1 MAGSSSTSGRSPG
14 EVPDTRDPS
23 DGADEAATGPVPPPS
38 PHDHAEPDDH
48 AALRARV
55 AALEAENARLRAAAP
70 TLPAVVPGGDG
81 TPAAS
86 GGSAPLRAPRRA
98 GRVARGSAVAALVVV
113 ASLLA
118 PVAVVSAWAR
128 GVVVDTERYLATV
141 APIIDDPA
149 VQDAVTQRVTLAV
162 VEGMRLEQLAADLTA
177 AVGELGLPPRLGVLV
192 ASLEGPL
199 VDAVT
204 GRVRQ
209 AVHRVVTSDAA
220 SSVWAQGNRT
230 VHAQLVAVL
239 RGDPDAVA
247 TLDADGT
254 LSVDLGPVVDEVRA
268 ALVASGFTL
277 AERIPALNPTFP
289 LVSSPDLLTLRQGYR
304 VLDVLGT
311 WLPWLVLALYAAA
324 ALAAV
329 RRSRAVVVC
338 ALALAAA
345 MVVLAAAVAVGRQG
359 YIGALPPQVQRPDAA
374 VVVFDQVVS
383 LLRVS
388 LRAVLVLALVAAAVA
403 LLSGRSAAA
412 VAVRDGATGAAAWLR
427 GAGERRGLSTGPVG
441 AWLHAQRVLV
451 RSTVVVLAAVVLV
464 LVDHPTAGTVLT
476 VCAVAGAVLLVTGL
490 AARPP
495 RPS

>member
-1 MAGSSSTSGRSPG
+1 MAGSSSTGGRSLG
-14 EVPDTRDPS
+14 EAPETPDPS
-23 DGADEAATGPVPPPS
+23 DGADGVPTGPVPTPS
-38 PHDHAEPDDH
+38 PHGHAAPDDH
-48 AALRARV
+48 AVLRARV
-55 AALEAENARLRAAAP
+55 AALEAENARLRAAAHTP
-70 TLPAVVPGGDG
+70 PAVVPGGSG
-81 TPAAS
+81 ATVAS
-86 GGSAPLRAPRRA
+86 GGAGPLRAPRRA
-98 GRVARGSAVAALVVV
+98 RRVARGSAVVALVVV

-118 PVAVVSAWAR
+118 PVALASAWAR
-128 GVVVDTERYLATV
+128 GVIVDTERYLATV
-141 APIIDDPA
+141 APIIDAPA
-149 VQDAVTQRVTLAV
+149 VQDAVTQRVTVAV
-162 VEGMRLEQLAADLTA
+162 VEGMRLEELAADLTA
-177 AVGELGLPPRLGVLV
+177 AVGELGLPPRLGVLA

-220 SSVWAQGNRT
+220 SSVWAQGHRT

-247 TLDADGT
+247 TLEADGT
-254 LSVDLGPVVDEVRA
+254 LSVDLGPVVEEVRA

-277 AERIPALNPTFP
+277 AERIPAMNPTFP

-304 VLDVLGT
+304 ALDVLGT
-311 WLPWLVLALYAAA
+311 WLPWLVLVLYAAA
-324 ALAAV
+324 VLVAV
-329 RRSRAVVVC
+329 HRSRAVVVC
-338 ALALAAA
+338 SLALAGA
-345 MVVLAAAVAVGRQG
+345 MLLLGAAVAVGRQG
-359 YIGALPPQVQRPDAA
+359 FTGALPPQVQRPDAA

-403 LLSGRSAAA
+403 FLSGRSAAA
-412 VAVRDGATGAAAWLR
+412 VAVRDGAAGAAAWLH

-476 VCAVAGAVLLVTGL
+476 VGAVAGVVLLVTGL